1 MVKNK
6 FKKIKIG
13 VEVEC
18 IINTDIINFIGVGSY
33 HNGVTLKDSE
43 DNKINT
49 WKVETDS
56 SINYG
61 QKFKKGR
68 GLEFVS
74 KTFKSKKD
82 FFRGIDDF
90 IKVFSVNGKYELKEV
105 MEINESCG
113 CHIHISKD
121 NKLFAKK
128 VHSYF
133 YENAKNDFMKML
145 KKSNLSENVKNG
157 VRKQYYRDFAQKSD
171 KIQFDNNRSDFHC
184 IRNSEWNFKSE
195 KKGYGLEWRSFNL
208 RNVETWK
215 DFKYLM
221 SLGFTTLEPLI
232 LSLNSWKKGNMY
244 SKPLVNVGEIKKD
257 VEIKIKKHT
266 YKSRK
271 ISIPKRKSINRII
284 LRKNSENIFIKM
296 KNKEI
301 KTRESIKEM
310 LSNAIRGGGEHLQS

>member
-90 IKVFSVNGKYELKEV
+90 IKVFSINGKYELKEV
-105 MEINESCG
+105 IEINESCG
-113 CHIHISKD
+113 CHIHISKG

-133 YENAKNDFMKML
+133 YENTKNEFLKML

-157 VRKQYYRDFAQKSD
+157 VKKQYYRDFAQKSN
-171 KIQFDNNRSDFHC
+171 KEQFNNNRLGNMGC
-184 IRNSEWNFKSE
+184 VRNSEWNFRSE
-195 KKGYGLEWRSFNL
+195 KNGCGLEWRSFNL

-221 SLGFTTLEPLI
+221 SVGFMALEPLI
-232 LSLNSWKKGNMY
+232 LSLNSWRKGNMY
-244 SKPLVNVGEIKKD
+244 SKPLINKGE
-257 VEIKIKKHT
+257 VEEDIKIKTKK
-266 YKSRK
+266 YKCKSYK
-271 ISIPKRKSINRII
+271 ISIPKRKSISKII
-284 LRKNSENIFIKM
+284 HRKNSEQVFIKM
-296 KNKEI
+296 KDKEI
-301 KTRESIKEM
+301 KIGTSIKDK
-310 LSNAIRGGGEHLQS
+310 LSKAIRGGG